1 MPQIGWFEI
10 LIVVVVAILIIGP
23 KDFPI
28 VIRKI
33 GKWTGSIKRYFNEI
47 QNDVTDLQDTIEEEI
62 VYKLVMGNIGWS
74 GIIIVAVLV
83 ILLFGRGKISSIM
96 GDVAKGIKSFKRGM
110 SDESKDTTANDQTEN
125 KSNEDNNLENK

>member
-10 LIVVVVAILIIGP
+10 LIVVVVAILVIGP

-33 GKWTGSIKRYFNEI
+33 GKWQGSIKKYFSEI

-62 VYKLVMGNIGWS
+62 TIEKKY
-74 GIIIVAVLV
+74 
-83 ILLFGRGKISSIM
+83 
-96 GDVAKGIKSFKRGM
+96 
-110 SDESKDTTANDQTEN
+110 SKDKTSTE
-125 KSNEDNNLENK
+125 K